1 MTATKKVFFT
11 DEKNFYLNPPVN
23 NQCLDCHC
31 LLLQRASLLHAPWF
45 LLASPSKVK
54 DDFTSHQKRPKWTQN
69 FYFATETGF
78 RLQDSS
84 ASWLHFPTGWC
95 TCIHCTCSTHSSGS
109 PPTAPDSLSRMS
121 GRQTLRTWICWI
133 SAGLSCLGNTLQCY
147 HSFSFSRSQK
157 ASTSWRMPSSQSGM
171 CCHRTQSTRQCWVSP
186 RDYEHVLKLVV
197 DTSNILCNKP
207 LFCIIELLC
216 FLHVNRW

>member
-147 HSFSFSRSQK
+147 HKFQFQSKPKSIDELKDAQQSVWDVLPQNSINK
-157 ASTSWRMPSSQSGM
+157 AVLSITKRLWARVKAGGG
-171 CCHRTQSTRQCWVSP
+171 HV
-186 RDYEHVLKLVV
+186 EHIV
-197 DTSNILCNKP
+197 
-207 LFCIIELLC
+207 
-216 FLHVNRW
+216 